1 MAHAQ
6 LDINVHCLGF
16 LQLRQNS
23 WKLSLDPP
31 SAEVCYIRTYLT
43 QCIRPSWY

>member
-23 WKLSLDPP
+23 
-31 SAEVCYIRTYLT
+31 
-43 QCIRPSWY
+43 